1 MLSAIILTKKY
12 PELRFDRK
20 KMKSLQV
27 LLVED
32 SLPLAKSTAKLIQ
45 RLGGHQVQLTDE
57 PKTIFKICTAG
68 EVDIILMDIN
78 LPGASWQGE
87 QVSGADLSRFLKDNK
102 ETACIP
108 IIILTAYAMA
118 SEGESLLADSKA
130 CCFNQ
135 GDITTST
142 ALAFVRSKK

>member
-1 MLSAIILTKKY
+1 
-12 PELRFDRK
+12 
-20 KMKSLQV
+20 MKSLKV

-32 SLPLAKSTAKLIQ
+32 NLPLAKSTAKLIQ

-57 PKTIFKICTAG
+57 PKTIFELCNAG

-87 QVSGADLSRFLKDNK
+87 QVSGADLSRLLKDNK
-102 ETACIP
+102 ETASIP

-118 SEGESLLADSKA
+118 SERESLLADSKA
-130 CCFNQ
+130 NEFFAKPIN
-135 GDITTST
+135 DYN
-142 ALAFVRSKK
+142 ALIKAIEQLVNN